1 MRTHVFTKHW
11 LILLHKDNEYALTII
26 FYSLTME
33 KTTVTHQLISEHTY
47 MNVVY
52 LEFQKAMKPMRIQ
65 KCTISDGIK
74 TVQNIYIRAELNR

>member
-1 MRTHVFTKHW
+1 
-11 LILLHKDNEYALTII
+11 
-26 FYSLTME
+26 
-33 KTTVTHQLISEHTY
+33 